1 MKEKKHNYVYAVVNF
16 TQRLAY
22 IGSRGS
28 NKPPLEDPYMGSFKK
43 GLKFEPN
50 KKIILSEHATRKEAY
65 EAEREWQIKYD
76 VAKNSL
82 FVNRGILTS
91 SGFSNAGKTGGVSS
105 MRGKTHTEEAK
116 KQIRNKLKHRFKSIN
131 VKNIDTEEV
140 FKFDS
145 IGQAA
150 RELGISAVQLSFLL
164 RGEYKRTHNY
174 CLETTDTSCFKV
186 KFILKNASTGELV
199 EATSQSELSRKIRS
213 TSGEVCRVFDGSRL
227 SVKGYCLPETD
238 INLLG
243 IKKRTIKLLNTFTK
257 EVEEFNGV
265 FAAAQKIGVS
275 YSLVSMVLKGTRRRA
290 NQYVLPTE
298 TTPLCIDA

>member
-43 GLKFEPN
+43 ELKFEPN

-76 VAKNSL
+76 VAKNAL

-91 SGFSNAGKTGGVSS
+91 SGFSNAGKTGGISS

-131 VKNIDTEEV
+131 VKNIDTGEV

-145 IGQAA
+145 IGRAS
-150 RELGISAVQLSFLL
+150 RELGISAAQLSCLL
-164 RGEYKRTHNY
+164 KGEYKRTRNY
-174 CLETTDTSCFKV
+174 CLESTDINIFKV
-186 KFILKNASTGELV
+186 KFVLKNSITGELV
-199 EATSQSELSRKIRS
+199 EANSQSELARKI
-213 TSGEVCRVFDGSRL
+213 
-227 SVKGYCLPETD
+227 K
-238 INLLG
+238 
-243 IKKRTIKLLNTFTK
+243 
-257 EVEEFNGV
+257 
-265 FAAAQKIGVS
+265 
-275 YSLVSMVLKGTRRRA
+275 
-290 NQYVLPTE
+290 
-298 TTPLCIDA
+298 